1 MRFNKE
7 LMNVNFFELEEIRRK
22 FEMLDINNASFDVVN
37 YVKYLLKDTYIEM
50 FGMDMCSADKL
61 IYDRKLEGYCFES
74 TSILIPNFNDGDYI
88 SRGNLYWT
96 SNSDGY
102 LHSWINFSLRGCD
115 YVFDPTLSLL
125 CLKKIYDELFN
136 VSVISEISSRSVRDE
151 LIGLLNMNDEFFING
166 SKNIDANFYGNDI
179 KVRGK
184 VKKNNIS
191 KLYASY

>member
-1 MRFNKE
+1 MRFDKE
-7 LMNVNFFELEEIRRK
+7 LMDVNFFELEEIRRK
-22 FEMLDINNASFDVVN
+22 FEMLDINNASFNVVN
-37 YVKYLLKDTYIEM
+37 YVKYLIKDTYIEM
-50 FGMDMCSADKL
+50 FGIDMCSADKL

-74 TSILIPNFNDGDYI
+74 TSIMISNFNDDDYI

-102 LHSWINFSLRGCD
+102 LHSWINFSLHGCD

-125 CLKKIYDELFN
+125 CLKKMYDELFN
-136 VSVISEISSRSVRDE
+136 VSVISEISSRRVNDE
-151 LIGLLNMNDEFFING
+151 LIGLLNMYDEVLISG
-166 SKNIDANFYGNDI
+166 SKNIDDNFYGNDI

>member
-1 MRFNKE
+1 MRFDKE
-7 LMNVNFFELEEIRRK
+7 LMDVNFFELEEIRRK

-96 SNSDGY
+96 DNSDGY
-102 LHSWINFSLRGCD
+102 LHSWINFSLHGFD

-166 SKNIDANFYGNDI
+166 SKNVDDNFYGNDI

>member
-1 MRFNKE
+1 
-7 LMNVNFFELEEIRRK
+7 
-22 FEMLDINNASFDVVN
+22 MLDINNASFDVVN

-74 TSILIPNFNDGDYI
+74 TSILIPNFNDGYYI

-102 LHSWINFSLRGCD
+102 LHSWINFSLHGCN

-125 CLKKIYDELFN
+125 CLKNMYDELFN
-136 VSVISEISSRSVRDE
+136 VSVISEISSRRVSDE
-151 LIGLLNMNDEFFING
+151 LIGLLNMYDEVLISG
-166 SKNIDANFYGNDI
+166 SNNIDDNFYGNDI

-184 VKKNNIS
+184 VKKNKITH
-191 KLYASY
+191 LYASY